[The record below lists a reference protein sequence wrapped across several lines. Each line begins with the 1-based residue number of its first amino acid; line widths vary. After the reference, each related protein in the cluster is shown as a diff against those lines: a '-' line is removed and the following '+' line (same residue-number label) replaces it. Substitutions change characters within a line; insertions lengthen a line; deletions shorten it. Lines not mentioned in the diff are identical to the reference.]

1 MNMNISIWIK
11 IIVIVAI
18 VLTFGFILYGRKTG
32 LINDHQMKII
42 ERVVSF
48 ILIITVVISFVIKL
62 FTVELPSESSQLIRR
77 GIIAL
82 AALLIVTRRT
92 TCKE

>member
-1 MNMNISIWIK
+1 MNISIWVK

-18 VLTFGFILYGRKTG
+18 VFTFGFILYGRKTG
-32 LINDHQMKII
+32 LINDYQMKII
-42 ERVVSF
+42 ERVASF
-48 ILIITVVISFVIKL
+48 ILMIIIVVNFIIKL
-62 FTVELPSESSQLIRR
+62 FTVDLLSEPSQLIWR

-82 AALLIVTRRT
+82 AALIIVTRRV